1 MLIRGFNPLST
12 LKGGKE
18 MEIVKIS
25 DKSIKFCLTRDEVR
39 EYDLYEGRELETNEM
54 KKIFTRLLSQ
64 AKKEVGFKYAKE
76 NIVAEIFSSRDGGC
90 EIFVSCLLEEEKMY
104 KDKREESLPP
114 KAKTQNQIYAFENIS
129 YLVRVLKEINKKDSL
144 KTTSV
149 YYDTEHK
156 KYYLILED
164 VSNKSLKYAFVG
176 EFSKCVKPS
185 FLQYIVEYC
194 DLICDKNAHIE
205 LVKLF

>member
-1 MLIRGFNPLST
+1 
-12 LKGGKE
+12 

-25 DKSIKFCLTRDEVR
+25 DKSIKFCLTPDEVK
-39 EYDLYEGRELETNEM
+39 EYELYEGCELDTSEM

-90 EIFVSCLLEEEKMY
+90 EIFVSCLFGEEKMY
-104 KDKREESLPP
+104 RDKREESLPP
-114 KAKTQNQIYAFENIS
+114 KAKAQNQIFLFEDLEN
-129 YLVRVLKEINKKDSL
+129 LACVLKEINDKGLSKS
-144 KTTSV
+144 TSV
-149 YYDTEHK
+149 YYDKEHK

-164 VSNKSLKYAFVG
+164 VSKKGLKFAFIG
-176 EFSKCVKPS
+176 EFSKYIKPS

-194 DLICDKNAHIE
+194 VPICDKSAHIVFSE
-205 LVKLF
+205 LF